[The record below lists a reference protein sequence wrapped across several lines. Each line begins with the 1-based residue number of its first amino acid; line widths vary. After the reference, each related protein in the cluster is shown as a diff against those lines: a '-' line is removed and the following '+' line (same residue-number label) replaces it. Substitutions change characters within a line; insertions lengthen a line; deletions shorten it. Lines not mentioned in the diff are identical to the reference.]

1 MYNPYSE
8 IVGSD
13 LRVGGDKSMIAVIDV
28 SCNKGAEGVRINF
41 TYHYC
46 IGMTQHSHCPGA
58 TVGAHRTGL
67 QTVEV
72 VSELDTQ
79 YVIEFLTRTYY
90 TERSCYSQKKTHVER
105 RHITPVGIVYIKIYV
120 QVLVGS
126 LSRHFGSTNFLGNLF
141 VHNDAVILINAFAPK
156 DQ

>member
-13 LRVGGDKSMIAVIDV
+13 GDKSMIAVIDV
-28 SCNKGAEGVRINF
+28 TKVAEGVRINF

-46 IGMTQHSHCPGA
+46 IGMTQNSHCPGA
-58 TVGAHRTGL
+58 TVGAHRTRL

-72 VSELDTQ
+72 VSELDAQ